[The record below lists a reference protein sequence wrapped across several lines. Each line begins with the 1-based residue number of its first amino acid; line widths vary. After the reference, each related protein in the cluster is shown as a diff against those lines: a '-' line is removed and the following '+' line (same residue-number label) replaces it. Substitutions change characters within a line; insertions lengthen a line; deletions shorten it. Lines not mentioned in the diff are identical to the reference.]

1 MPSGTTAP
9 AGKARRRT
17 AGKSAGAPARFEL
30 GPFWLWYR
38 RDRDD
43 WCICWLDGRVTR
55 RASTGIGGGEG
66 DPPEEAKE
74 RLADHW
80 TEWRATAKTIQP
92 VGPMAPGDVLLAE
105 LTAMWLEQHVAGLEA
120 PDRYIDSVEVL
131 ETFWEHMRAR
141 RLLPEPLTV
150 LSITNGLVDAF
161 IAWRSAQG
169 ASAPTI
175 SRDIAALRGP
185 ISWGMRNNHL
195 SAAPRIK
202 DVKGRKKR
210 KELEWSPEQVAAILD
225 AAIAEPIRAHVHL
238 FAMINLSTHGRTEA
252 ILELDADTQIRQG
265 LIYFL
270 RPDEE
275 QTRKRR
281 AIVPICPT
289 LAPWLEGVRGKVIVY
304 RAPTSAK
311 TRAAGGPDFFER
323 PTANIGNGFEGVLL
337 AAHEMRPDLGLAR
350 QAVDADG
357 KPIWLEPR
365 RKLGETERRPKMVG
379 IGSPNTLRH
388 TIHTWHKRQGVPEA
402 QIDAAAGHS
411 EQGTGASYTHLRPE
425 YLREFIAST
434 EAFWEAVG
442 EYTGS
447 HLRYQRDTNV
457 VAMAGSRV
465 RR

>member
-1 MPSGTTAP
+1 MPSRPATRTGKRAKRGTTA
-9 AGKARRRT
+9 ADG
-17 AGKSAGAPARFEL
+17 RFEL

-38 RDRDD
+38 ADRDD
-43 WCICWLDGRVTR
+43 WNICWLDGRTTR
-55 RASTGIGGGEG
+55 RASTGVGGGG
-66 DPPEEAKE
+66 GAPPEEAKE

-80 TEWRATAKTIQP
+80 TEWRANAKTIQP
-92 VGPMAPGDVLLAE
+92 VGPMAPGDVLIAE
-105 LTAMWLEQHVAGLEA
+105 LTAMWIEQHVANLEA
-120 PDRYIDSVEVL
+120 PERYLDSVEVL
-131 ETFWEHMRAR
+131 EAFWTHMRAK
-141 RLLPEPLTV
+141 RLLAEPLTV
-150 LSITNGLVDAF
+150 LSITNGLIDAF
-161 IAWRSAQG
+161 IAWRSEQG

-185 ISWGMRNNHL
+185 INWGMKNNHL
-195 SAAPRIK
+195 TAAPRIK
-202 DVKGRKKR
+202 EVKGRKKR

-225 AAIAEPIRAHVHL
+225 AAAADEQRRHIHL

-289 LAPWLEGVRGKVIVY
+289 LAPWLDGVTGKVIRY
-304 RAPTSAK
+304 RTTTSAK
-311 TRAAGGPDFFER
+311 TRAAGGPEWFER
-323 PTANIGNGFEGVLL
+323 PTANIANGFEGVLL
-337 AAHEMRPDLGLAR
+337 AAHSARPDLGLAK

-357 KPIWLEPR
+357 KPVWLEPR
-365 RKLGETERRPKMVG
+365 KKLGETKRRPKMIG

-388 TIHTWHKRQGVPEA
+388 TIHTWHKRHGVPEA

-425 YLREFIAST
+425 YLREFMSST

-442 EYTGS
+442 EFTHA

-457 VAMAGSRV
+457 VSLTGARIKHTA
-465 RR
+465 

>member
-1 MPSGTTAP
+1 MPSSPATRTGKRAKRGTA
-9 AGKARRRT
+9 AAD
-17 AGKSAGAPARFEL
+17 SRFEL

-38 RDRDD
+38 ADRDD
-43 WCICWLDGRVTR
+43 WNICWLDGRTTR
-55 RASTGIGGGEG
+55 RASTGVGGVGAT
-66 DPPEEAKE
+66 PPEEAKE

-80 TEWRATAKTIQP
+80 TEWRANAKTIQP
-92 VGPMAPGDVLLAE
+92 VGPMAPGDVLIAE
-105 LTAMWLEQHVAGLEA
+105 LTAMWIEQHVANLEA
-120 PDRYIDSVEVL
+120 PERYLDSVEVL
-131 ETFWEHMRAR
+131 ETFWTHMRAK

-150 LSITNGLVDAF
+150 LSITNGLIDAF

-185 ISWGMRNNHL
+185 INWGMKNNHL
-195 SAAPRIK
+195 TAAPRIK
-202 DVKGRKKR
+202 EVKGRKKR

-225 AAIAEPIRAHVHL
+225 AAAADEQRRHIHL

-289 LAPWLEGVRGKVIVY
+289 LAPWLDGVTGKVIRY
-304 RAPTSAK
+304 RTPTSAK
-311 TRAAGGPDFFER
+311 TRAAGGPEWFER
-323 PTANIGNGFEGVLL
+323 PTANIANGFEGVLL
-337 AAHEMRPDLGLAR
+337 AAHAARPDLGLAR

-357 KPIWLEPR
+357 KPVWLEPR
-365 RKLGETERRPKMVG
+365 KKLGETKCRPKMVG

-388 TIHTWHKRQGVPEA
+388 TIHTWHKRFGVPEA

-425 YLREFIAST
+425 YLREFTAST

-442 EYTGS
+442 EFTDA
-447 HLRYQRDTNV
+447 HLRYHRDTNV
-457 VAMAGSRV
+457 VLLTGARV
-465 RR
+465 KRSA

>member
-1 MPSGTTAP
+1 MPVFYFEIADAKPNIPCVGENLPSLA
-9 AGKARRRT
+9 AARCF
-17 AGKSAGAPARFEL
+17 ALKYAA
-30 GPFWLWYR
+30 
-38 RDRDD
+38 
-43 WCICWLDGRVTR
+43 
-55 RASTGIGGGEG
+55 
-66 DPPEEAKE
+66 
-74 RLADHW
+74 
-80 TEWRATAKTIQP
+80 
-92 VGPMAPGDVLLAE
+92 LLLCDQE
-105 LTAMWLEQHVAGLEA
+105 YV
-120 PDRYIDSVEVL
+120 
-131 ETFWEHMRAR
+131 FWEGEEWVMTVTDANR
-141 RLLPEPLTV
+141 LPEPLTV
-150 LSITNGLVDAF
+150 LSITNGLIDAF

-185 ISWGMRNNHL
+185 INWGMKNNHL
-195 SAAPRIK
+195 TAAPRIK
-202 DVKGRKKR
+202 EVKGRKKR

-225 AAIAEPIRAHVHL
+225 AAAADEQRRHIHL

-289 LAPWLEGVRGKVIVY
+289 LAPWLDGVTGKVIRY
-304 RAPTSAK
+304 RTPTSAK
-311 TRAAGGPDFFER
+311 TRAAGGPEWFER
-323 PTANIGNGFEGVLL
+323 PTANIANGFEGVLL
-337 AAHEMRPDLGLAR
+337 AAHAARPDLGLAR

-357 KPIWLEPR
+357 KPVWLEPR
-365 RKLGETERRPKMVG
+365 KKLGETKRRPKMVS

-388 TIHTWHKRQGVPEA
+388 TIHTWHKRHGVPEA

-425 YLREFIAST
+425 YLREFMSST

-442 EYTGS
+442 GFTDA
-447 HLRYQRDTNV
+447 HLRYQRCCADRSAGKAHCIIPNDYRMFRV
-457 VAMAGSRV
+457 VEPRGIEPLASAV
-465 RR
+465 RLQRSPI

>member
-1 MPSGTTAP
+1 MSSSP
-9 AGKARRRT
+9 AARTGKRAKR
-17 AGKSAGAPARFEL
+17 SAVAADARFEL

-38 RDRDD
+38 TDRDD
-43 WCICWLDGRVTR
+43 WNICWLDGRTTR
-55 RASTGIGGGEG
+55 RTSTGIGGGG
-66 DPPEEAKE
+66 GSPPEEAKE

-80 TEWRATAKTIQP
+80 TEWRANAKTIQP
-92 VGPMAPGDVLLAE
+92 VGPMAPGDVLIAE
-105 LTAMWLEQHVAGLEA
+105 LTAMWIEQHVANLEA
-120 PDRYIDSVEVL
+120 PERYLDSVEVL
-131 ETFWEHMRAR
+131 ETFWAHMRAK
-141 RLLPEPLTV
+141 RLLPDPLTV
-150 LSITNGLVDAF
+150 LSITNGLIDAF

-185 ISWGMRNNHL
+185 INWGMKNNHL
-195 SAAPRIK
+195 TAAPRIK
-202 DVKGRKKR
+202 EVKGRKKR

-225 AAIAEPIRAHVHL
+225 AAAADEQRRHIHL

-289 LAPWLEGVRGKVIVY
+289 LAPWLDGVTGKVIRY
-304 RAPTSAK
+304 RTPTSAK
-311 TRAAGGPDFFER
+311 TRAAGGPEWFER
-323 PTANIGNGFEGVLL
+323 PTANIANGFEGVLL
-337 AAHEMRPDLGLAR
+337 AAHAARPDLGLAR
-350 QAVDADG
+350 QAVDADD
-357 KPIWLEPR
+357 KPVWLEPR
-365 RKLGETERRPKMVG
+365 KKLGETKRRPKLVG

-388 TIHTWHKRQGVPEA
+388 TIHTWHKRHGVPEA

-425 YLREFIAST
+425 YLREFMSST

-442 EYTGS
+442 EFTDA

-457 VAMAGSRV
+457 VVLTGARV
-465 RR
+465 KRSA